1 MQPESVQQADKAT
14 WKTLA
19 LSTAAMAL
27 VTVGLIVGMNI
38 AVG

>member
-19 LSTAAMAL
+19 LATGAMAFL
-27 VTVGLIVGMNI
+27 TVLLIVGMNI